1 VTVRFPNEEDDRRA
15 DLTSQRLWPGPYQE
29 ADAVPEQSD
38 VYSGGTVHLVGGTP
52 VLVTEFGVV
61 RKVGRAFDEALHPRD
76 RNGRFITKGADVR
89 LGDGSTGHVT
99 STKPL
104 KGGVAAITV
113 KRDNG
118 TTVVVNPN
126 KITVRPTMPGQMGR
140 VRMIQSN
147 PNVPSADLIK
157 SIKDNGGF
165 TYDPR
170 TGGLLVPGKDKG
182 IAVAVPGTEQII
194 GNGEVSRQAFAKGV
208 QKVLMAHRTE
218 IAGGAKL
225 GGWYSE
231 DRNAYMVELT
241 DLLPGENRDAA
252 IAEGRKRNQEGI
264 FDIGANEFIPT
275 GGTGDGKTE
284 IAHNDAPAHHPPPPP
299 AAEPDLDKPG
309 NADRF
314 SPEARRAQV
323 RQAIADAKSK
333 AIPPVAVPGTEP
345 PDPWADPS
353 AYTPE
358 QQRAYGMAGDVV
370 AKYSAI
376 EPQVTSQLTDITSG
390 LPGGAKLEGLE
401 YKLKRQTSLAR
412 KLHDKSPGKN
422 TNLPAEQRMDAYRDQ
437 IGDALRYTQ
446 LSDEANVAANAQATL
461 AALQQRGWTVKE
473 VGNTW
478 TPGSVYKGI
487 NTNLTTP
494 DGQHTFELQ
503 FHTPQSLEVK
513 ETNHKLYDVAR
524 LAQTPDAEKER
535 LNAQMSTNAGQVPQ
549 PPGIESVAMPSTQ
562 AANVNPLAGAVNAP
576 LIPPGTQLDP
586 GGLMDIARGQPTPSA
601 SPVGKGLP
609 EHDAIAEDCGG
620 GDDVRHQL
628 QAVPAGAQEVGESR
642 VDAPRNRNVL
652 YGALVDVRSVM
663 RDAVVGTTGPG

>member
-1 VTVRFPNEEDDRRA
+1 VP
-15 DLTSQRLWPGPYQE
+15 DLVVFESDPPTEPQE
-29 ADAVPEQSD
+29 KTPMERQPEPQQPD

-61 RKVGRAFDEALHPRD
+61 RKIGRAFDEALHPRD

-99 STKPL
+99 STKAL
-104 KGGVAAITV
+104 KNGTAAITV

-118 TTVVVNPN
+118 TTTVVSPN
-126 KITVRPTMPGQMGR
+126 KITVRPTMPGQMGK

-147 PNVPSADLIK
+147 PNVPSADLMK

-208 QKVLMAHRTE
+208 QKVLMAHRAE

-284 IAHNDAPAHHPPPPP
+284 IAHNDAPAPPPPP
-299 AAEPDLDKPG
+299 SAAEPD
-309 NADRF
+309 
-314 SPEARRAQV
+314 

-333 AIPPVAVPGTEP
+333 AIAPVAVPGTEP

-353 AYTPE
+353 TYTPE

-376 EPQVTSQLTDITSG
+376 EPQVTSQLTDVTSG

-401 YKLKRQTSLAR
+401 YKLKGQTSLAR

-422 TNLPAEQRMDAYRDQ
+422 TNLPAEQRMDAYREQ

-549 PPGIESVAMPSTQ
+549 PPGIESVAMPTTQ
-562 AANVNPLAGAVNAP
+562 AVNVNPLAGAVNS
-576 LIPPGTQLDP
+576 T
-586 GGLMDIARGQPTPSA
+586 
-601 SPVGKGLP
+601 SPVGKDFRNMTP
-609 EHDAIAEDCGG
+609 SQKIAAVAMMYGTNSK
-620 GDDVRHQL
+620 QYQ
-628 QAVPAGAQEVGESR
+628 QALTKWANA
-642 VDAPRNRNVL
+642 A
-652 YGALVDVRSVM
+652 
-663 RDAVVGTTGPG
+663 